1 MAHSYQVSCQLEIS
15 AKYWI
20 GMVHRRESWRDF
32 PPAVGKIGQVPGSAA
47 FGNPAS
53 GQLEAKSADLTARLP
68 VNDSSAG

>member
-20 GMVHRRESWRDF
+20 RMVHQRESWRDF
-32 PPAVGKIGQVPGSAA
+32 PPAVGKIGQVPDSAA

-53 GQLEAKSADLTARLP
+53 RQQEANP
-68 VNDSSAG
+68 PI